1 MNNRISNFIFL
12 ILLFLLQSCSGGRI
26 GDFLESSFINNNSN
40 QINQKD
46 DALIKNTNN
55 KNLEKD
61 KVFYKNQSTEKV
73 LNNKNQSKEKVLN
86 NKKKSKEKVL
96 SNEIDVNLIN
106 NKTSSKK
113 ITMEKLIKKNKNFNP
128 KSYRIFVILNKVDP
142 SFPTENFS
150 RVLRNANINFEI
162 EKIEKITDLN
172 KNLKINENQF

>member
-1 MNNRISNFIFL
+1 MKMNYRISNFIFL
-12 ILLFLLQSCSGGRI
+12 ILLFLLQSCSGGRV

-46 DALIKNTNN
+46 EALINQN
-55 KNLEKD
+55 KNKTLDKE
-61 KVFYKNQSTEKV
+61 KVFNKKQSTEKI
-73 LNNKNQSKEKVLN
+73 
-86 NKKKSKEKVL
+86 L
-96 SNEIDVNLIN
+96 SNKQDVNLIN
-106 NKTSSKK
+106 NKSNSKK
-113 ITMEKLIKKNKNFNP
+113 ITMEKLIKKNTNFSP

-142 SFPTENFS
+142 SSPTENFS